1 MRPQAAAKLTKRSIP
16 PLNAL
21 RAFEAAARTES
32 FKAAA
37 LELHVS
43 QSAISHQIRHLEEV
57 LTTKLFNRS
66 TRAAELTEAG
76 RAYLPFL
83 QRAFDSISDGTRLLT
98 RVTREDVL
106 TIRMYSTFAV
116 RWLIPR
122 LHRFQ
127 GRYPEL
133 KVGVTTSQ
141 LDPIFPDQDIDLGI
155 MIGRPSE
162 AHVHYQY
169 LFSPTMFPVCSP
181 KLLSGRNR
189 IKRPDD
195 LSRFTMLQV
204 YPSAG
209 DWAAWLAATGA
220 KGIDPDGGLRFD
232 SYDHALRMAA
242 RGMGV
247 SLAMQPYVDEDL
259 AAGLLIAPLP
269 RHTVPAPGN
278 WYLVYPIEHRKL
290 PKTMAFQSWL
300 LEEISGDE
308 SLALLRHENHKE

>member
-1 MRPQAAAKLTKRSIP
+1 M
-16 PLNAL
+16 
-21 RAFEAAARTES
+21 
-32 FKAAA
+32 
-37 LELHVS
+37 
-43 QSAISHQIRHLEEV
+43 
-57 LTTKLFNRS
+57 
-66 TRAAELTEAG
+66 
-76 RAYLPFL
+76 
-83 QRAFDSISDGTRLLT
+83 
-98 RVTREDVL
+98 
-106 TIRMYSTFAV
+106 
-116 RWLIPR
+116 
-122 LHRFQ
+122 
-127 GRYPEL
+127 
-133 KVGVTTSQ
+133 TTSQ

-209 DWAAWLAATGA
+209 DWAAWLEATGA

-247 SLAMQPYVDEDL
+247 SLAMQPYVERGFGGRLTDCP
-259 AAGLLIAPLP
+259 AASPYRAGTRGLVSRL
-269 RHTVPAPGN
+269 
-278 WYLVYPIEHRKL
+278 PIEHRKL